1 MLYIRFLLHL
11 YLQPSS
17 FSAPDL
23 FSHADFSSITCAGDI
38 TSTLMEAM
46 VLAIGTTVVLSWRAS
61 RSGLGYGG

>member
-1 MLYIRFLLHL
+1 MLYIRFRLHL

-17 FSAPDL
+17 FPAPDL

-38 TSTLMEAM
+38 TLMEAM